1 MKARIVWSDPVRD
14 LVLELPARE
23 QEEIFEKTALLKHFP
38 YMYTVRDKGRFRRH
52 RFFQAGNW
60 LVYYKV
66 VDEIIYV
73 RGLWPARI
81 P

>member
-1 MKARIVWSDPVRD
+1 MKVRVVWSDPVRD
-14 LVLELPARE
+14 LVLELPERE
-23 QEEIFEKTALLKHFP
+23 REEILEKTALLKHFP
-38 YMYTVRDKGRFRRH
+38 HMYRVRVKGRFRRH
-52 RFFQAGNW
+52 RCFHAGNW

-66 VDEIIYV
+66 VDEIIYI